1 MYWEQEGQY
10 PLILGAVIDISV
22 KSRKIARHTIL
33 LWIVKAVEFG
43 LARR

>member
-22 KSRKIARHTIL
+22 KIARHTIL